1 VHGSWGEVRMALALP
16 REVLAEL
23 EEFCAARG
31 IRLSG

>member
-1 VHGSWGEVRMALALP
+1 VLALP